1 MAPAV
6 PRVLNRD
13 LCRPDPRVSHGSRKT
28 VVRRAALGYGSG
40 VSRTLRLKNTFSKAI
55 EPFEPLDPSGR
66 VTMYSC
72 GPTVYSYAHIGNFRS
87 FLLADLLR
95 RVLERRGYQV
105 RHVMNITDVGHMT
118 LDHLADAGGEDKLSK
133 AARELGT
140 DPFTVAAH
148 FEQAFAEDAK
158 ALRLKNYQGVEAGDR
173 SLHPQATRHIPE
185 ILELIAALLRRGFA
199 YVDSEGQAYFEV
211 ARFPE
216 YGQLSGKVLEELEV
230 GARVAVRDEKRDPRD
245 FALWK
250 VDDKH
255 LMRWDPHSPAGW
267 HPEDWERYR
276 SLLPDGID
284 PRLRPGFPGWHIE
297 CSAMSRAHLGA
308 RIDLHTGGE
317 DNIFPHHECEIAQS
331 SGAFDVTVPAPAGAP
346 DAGATRRSFAR
357 YWVHGRHLL
366 VDGHKMSKRDGTF
379 FTVRDLFD
387 PHASGRPE
395 LSTRLEELGFAQGR
409 VPPHVLRYALLSN
422 SFSPP
427 MNFGFDLL
435 AQARASVERLQNRF
449 DRLREQAGSEG
460 ECREELTRL
469 LEERLQAFDDALDD
483 NLNLPNALASVFEL
497 VSALNQLELGP
508 SEAGAALAALSAMD
522 DVLDVLDRR
531 VSSGVVSR
539 ERLAELAGI
548 DLGAP
553 VALAEEPT
561 PAEIERAIA
570 LRQAARKSKDFARA
584 DALRNELRAAGVT
597 IEDTPA
603 GVRWKIG

>member
-1 MAPAV
+1 V
-6 PRVLNRD
+6 P
-13 LCRPDPRVSHGSRKT
+13 
-28 VVRRAALGYGSG
+28 LGYGFA
-40 VSRTLRLKNTFSKAI
+40 VARTLRLKNTFSKAI

-95 RVLERRGYQV
+95 RVLERRGYRV

-148 FEQAFAEDAK
+148 FEQAFVADAK
-158 ALRLKNYQGVEAGDR
+158 ALRLKNYQGNEADDR

-185 ILELIAALLRRGFA
+185 ILELVAALLERGLA
-199 YVDSEGQAYFEV
+199 YVDSDGQAYFEV

-216 YGQLSGKVLEELEV
+216 YGQLSGKVLEELEL

-267 HPEDWERYR
+267 HPDDWARYR

-284 PRLRPGFPGWHIE
+284 ARLRPGFPGWHIE
-297 CSAMSRAHLGA
+297 CSAMSRAHLGDQ
-308 RIDLHTGGE
+308 IDLHTGGE

-331 SGAFDVTVPAPAGAP
+331 SGAFDVTVPAPSGAA

-366 VDGHKMSKRDGTF
+366 VDGRKMSKRDGTF

-387 PHASGRPE
+387 PRASSRPE
-395 LSTRLEELGFAQGR
+395 LAARLEELGFEAGR

-422 SFSPP
+422 SFSQP

-435 AQARASVERLQNRF
+435 AQARASVERLQGRF
-449 DRLREQAGSEG
+449 DRLREQAGTEG
-460 ECREELTRL
+460 DCREQLKRL
-469 LEERLQAFDDALDD
+469 LEERLGAFDDALDD
-483 NLNLPNALASVFEL
+483 NLNVPNALAAVFEL

-508 SEAGAALAALSAMD
+508 AEARRALAVLTAMD

-531 VSSGVVSR
+531 VASGVVSR
-539 ERLAELAGI
+539 ERLAELGAAGPPTAVA
-548 DLGAP
+548 LGA
-553 VALAEEPT
+553 EPT
-561 PAEIERAIA
+561 PEQIEGVIA
-570 LRQAARKSKDFARA
+570 LRQAARKSKDFAQA
-584 DALRNELRAAGVT
+584 DALRAALRAAGVT
-597 IEDTPA
+597 IEDTPG